1 MLFTDEMKESHLL
14 VEKDLEELK
23 KLGSKK
29 LQTKLDNLEAD
40 VQGFLDAVA
49 EAMDI
54 WDAEELSEYEE
65 FDLLLHR
72 LSGLAEEL
80 CALGQK
86 RPESLCNAFKLRQV
100 NDVLEPLQEKLG
112 KQFRQELPLLE
123 ETDKPSYSDVA
134 LVLRNYLDLCTFY
147 MKKRYGTTCHEKRR

>member
-23 KLGSKK
+23 
-29 LQTKLDNLEAD
+29 
-40 VQGFLDAVA
+40 
-49 EAMDI
+49 
-54 WDAEELSEYEE
+54 
-65 FDLLLHR
+65 
-72 LSGLAEEL
+72 
-80 CALGQK
+80 
-86 RPESLCNAFKLRQV
+86 
-100 NDVLEPLQEKLG
+100 KLG

>member
-1 MLFTDEMKESHLL
+1 M
-14 VEKDLEELK
+14 
-23 KLGSKK
+23 
-29 LQTKLDNLEAD
+29 
-40 VQGFLDAVA
+40 
-49 EAMDI
+49 
-54 WDAEELSEYEE
+54 
-65 FDLLLHR
+65 
-72 LSGLAEEL
+72 SGMRRNSVIMRSSIF
-80 CALGQK
+80 C
-86 RPESLCNAFKLRQV
+86 QV

>member
-1 MLFTDEMKESHLL
+1 MLFTDEMKESYLL

-23 KLGSKK
+23 
-29 LQTKLDNLEAD
+29 
-40 VQGFLDAVA
+40 
-49 EAMDI
+49 
-54 WDAEELSEYEE
+54 
-65 FDLLLHR
+65 
-72 LSGLAEEL
+72 
-80 CALGQK
+80 
-86 RPESLCNAFKLRQV
+86 
-100 NDVLEPLQEKLG
+100 KLG